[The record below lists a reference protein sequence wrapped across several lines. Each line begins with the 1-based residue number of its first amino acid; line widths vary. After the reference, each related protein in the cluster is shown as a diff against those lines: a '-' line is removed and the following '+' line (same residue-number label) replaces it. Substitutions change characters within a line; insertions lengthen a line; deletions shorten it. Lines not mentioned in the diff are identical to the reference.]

1 MTDPIETENDD
12 GGSAHI
18 FDDFLPYLVAR
29 IANKLNIDLLE
40 DLRRHKINLARW
52 RVLAVLFVKDGQN
65 ISEMSTT
72 AMMEQSALSR
82 TIMRMEEEGLVKR
95 KLLKSDNRYVQVFL
109 TKAGRELFH
118 TLHPTVRVRHDY
130 CVKGMTDT
138 EVKTLFSLLG
148 RLLGNLE
155 ESRR

>member
-1 MTDPIETENDD
+1 MADPVKAEDGG

-18 FDDFLPYLVAR
+18 FDDFLPYLLAR

-65 ISEMSTT
+65 IGEMSTA
-72 AMMEQSALSR
+72 AMIEQSALSR
-82 TIMRMEEEGLVKR
+82 TVMRMEEEGLVKR

-109 TKAGRELFH
+109 TKAGRDLFNRLYPVVH
-118 TLHPTVRVRHDY
+118 VRHDR
-130 CVKGMTDT
+130 CIKGMTDA
-138 EVKTLFSLLG
+138 EVATLFSLMQ
-148 RLLGNLE
+148 RLWDNLE
-155 ESRR
+155 APDR